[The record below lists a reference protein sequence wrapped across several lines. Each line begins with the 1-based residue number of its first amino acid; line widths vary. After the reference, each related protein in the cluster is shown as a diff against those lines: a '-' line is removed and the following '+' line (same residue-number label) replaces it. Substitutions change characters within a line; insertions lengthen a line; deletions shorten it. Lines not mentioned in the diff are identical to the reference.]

1 MAFDIKESERGL
13 GHEVVLDDIRVLP
26 PPAAKAPAS
35 ASASY
40 DLGQEVPADVMPV
53 PKPTPFFLQLYW
65 TTYKNVLLIS
75 RRPIMLFLMLFCS
88 VFSVLLAW
96 AAGPDSEDPLPEFD
110 QCGAATIQSAN
121 VINTE
126 RGYADEADIQRTLN
140 ESWRNGFPVA
150 VLSLGPLVH
159 AVCAFMIV
167 QGEIEKKLLGV
178 LRVLGVRES
187 VYWLSW
193 YGPLF
198 ITSLVN
204 SLIAAGVAKML
215 PVHVFQT
222 VYFGGIF
229 ASLFFLQ
236 LALVSASFFL
246 AAICGSLK
254 RLLVI
259 VLALMILAVF
269 VPTIIISVKQSLAW
283 DSDEPGLFWGN
294 RNTTGDNWSLSSS
307 PGYEIFPDLEPT
319 DPAYYNQY
327 NYTFGNI
334 CHTPILTEEQGT
346 YFKTLEELSQVQ
358 ADEFMIGCYRAPGF
372 STAYWNPADSS
383 GEFVLAS
390 LFMLPYFHF
399 TAMYS
404 NFLGY
409 TGMPALTF
417 TAEHASISPEELAIA
432 SWPSSSTEDNAN
444 GTSFLPQGSTI
455 FTKNTPNTFGDVRNK
470 EWKDWMNEMNGVG
483 WEDMAWDGRIY
494 PYVCPDGDRIGF
506 ENICKGSSCHYVHGS
521 KASEGSPSV
530 HDMVGYLVYLAII
543 YLLMASYWI
552 QVFPA
557 GNGARRS
564 FYFFLVPSYW
574 FGLKPKNQEDG
585 DNAACIEIK
594 EISKSFGSFKAVENL
609 SLTLRG
615 GEVTA
620 LLGHNG
626 AGKSTVINILSCEMP
641 MTTGNVSIFGN
652 SVVDPFAVRQL
663 IGVCKQDDYLW
674 PDLSAKE
681 HLDIFGGLRGV
692 DPEVHDSIVQ
702 KWLESVDL
710 TLVKDKF
717 SAAFSGGM
725 KRRLSVALS
734 TIGDRPLIILDEPTT
749 GMVSFLLLLLVPP

>member
-1 MAFDIKESERGL
+1 MAF
-13 GHEVVLDDIRVLP
+13 
-26 PPAAKAPAS
+26 
-35 ASASY
+35 
-40 DLGQEVPADVMPV
+40 
-53 PKPTPFFLQLYW
+53 
-65 TTYKNVLLIS
+65 
-75 RRPIMLFLMLFCS
+75 
-88 VFSVLLAW
+88 
-96 AAGPDSEDPLPEFD
+96 
-110 QCGAATIQSAN
+110 
-121 VINTE
+121 
-126 RGYADEADIQRTLN
+126 
-140 ESWRNGFPVA
+140 
-150 VLSLGPLVH
+150 LVRS
-159 AVCAFMIV
+159 F
-167 QGEIEKKLLGV
+167 
-178 LRVLGVRES
+178 
-187 VYWLSW
+187 
-193 YGPLF
+193 F

-259 VLALMILAVF
+259 LLALMILAVF
-269 VPTIIISVKQSLAW
+269 VPTIIISVKQSIAW
-283 DSDEPGLFWGN
+283 DSDEPGLFWGI
-294 RNTTGDNWSLSSS
+294 RNTTESF
-307 PGYEIFPDLEPT
+307 YLEPT
-319 DPAYYNQY
+319 DPAYSKLYNF
-327 NYTFGNI
+327 TFDT
-334 CHTPILTEEQGT
+334 CKTPILTEEQGT

-372 STAYWNPADSS
+372 STEYWNPTDSL

-390 LFMLPYFHF
+390 LFMSPYFHF

-417 TAEHASISPEELAIA
+417 TTEHASRSPEELAIA

-444 GTSFLPQGSTI
+444 GTSFLLQGSTI
-455 FTKNTPNTFGDVRNK
+455 FMKNTPDTSWNMRNK

-483 WEDMAWDGRIY
+483 WDENDY
-494 PYVCPDGDRIGF
+494 SYTPSTSTTFPYVCPDGDRTGF
-506 ENICKGSSCHYVHGS
+506 ENLCKDSSFHYVHGS

-557 GNGARRS
+557 GNGVRRG
-564 FYFFLVPSYW
+564 FYFFLVLSYW

-594 EISKSFGSFKAVENL
+594 EISKSFGSFKAVEKL

-615 GEVTA
+615 GEVTD

-626 AGKSTVINILSCEMP
+626 AGKSTVINIISCEMP

-652 SVVDPFAVRQL
+652 SVVDPFAVHQL

-681 HLDIFGGLRGV
+681 HLHIFGGLRGV
-692 DPEVHDSIVQ
+692 DPEVHESIVQ

-717 SAAFSGGM
+717 SAAFSGSM

-749 GMVSFLLLLLVPP
+749 GMVSFLLFLLLPPWLFLLISSNNVH